1 MLNLNQIR
9 HIFRIQ
15 HTMRF
20 SYLFVFL
27 AIFCC
32 SNSYSQV
39 KNEDDLKKQAEKNFE
54 DEEYN
59 EAYKQYAQ
67 LVSLYPKDPEYNY
80 RLGVCMLF
88 TEPDKKKPYS
98 YFQIALKNPVQAPKD
113 AKFYLAKT
121 YHINYKF
128 DEALKLY
135 NEYKKTAS
143 AASVKKLQVDREI
156 QACINGKRLLSN
168 LSDLVIINKKQLNEA
183 DYFRSY
189 DLRDIGG
196 KLLVKSPEF
205 QTGLDKRKKDKSVI
219 YLPRNNERIYYSS
232 YGDNGDRGRDI
243 YYVNHLPNGSWSKPT
258 LLPASINTEY
268 DEDYPFVHPNGKTL
282 YFSSKGH
289 NSMGGYDVFKTTFD
303 DATNTWS
310 KPVNLDFPINSPD
323 DDILFVT
330 DSLEKT
336 AFFSTGRYSPY
347 GKIDVLKI
355 NTERRPM
362 NFAMLKGTVVKE
374 EATQSLKSKITVK
387 NMANGEIV
395 GTYQAQD
402 NGDYYMEL
410 PNGGK
415 FIFTV
420 ETPGIPTQ
428 SDGVQIPVAYNLK
441 PYKQVIS
448 YDQKVLKIINYF
460 DGQVADDNYAMMI
473 DLIEKKAKLEINES
487 DPYNNSLK
495 DAAIKNQNATAGNNG
510 NDLNSV
516 TTTNPTVTNDQ
527 GNQKNTTANTNKN
540 VTNEQLLNMAKD
552 DAKEAG
558 EESTKLKQEAQD
570 AFGLATQKTAEA
582 VDMKKQADEAI
593 AAANSITDVTKKN
606 EELSK
611 ANQLKEDATIA
622 SNVANTATN
631 LAKKLEVDAN
641 QKQKE
646 ADLTNQY
653 IKQLEEVIKNKNN
666 KEALGKLEQI
676 QKDLDDLSKQKN
688 QSDELL
694 NSLKAEAEL
703 KQKELIASEKKNQGI
718 LNEIKAIKNESEG
731 LEKDLIAENDKTLKE
746 NIAAQIRELTNEIEL
761 KNKEL
766 ATNNQKIETLSN
778 EVEGVNKE
786 LEIASKILNE
796 TGTTG
801 VAISNENNSTN
812 NNQGNP
818 INANNTNNGN
828 TISSLSIEGLNK
840 KYNDQLAAA
849 AIDNTT
855 KEGVTKQTA
864 ILKTYNKETTD
875 LIALDKNALSKT
887 TDAKEKQRLNTEI
900 KNLEKL
906 KTDNEKLIAANN
918 TKVKQLE
925 SNAIAANNA
934 NGNTENGNA
943 ISSNNNTTAASENGT
958 AIDNANNNGSNAANG
973 TKIDNTNSTAVNSNT
988 TAIDNT
994 NSTAAN
1000 NNTSGNTIDTN
1011 NGNSSATNSNTT
1023 AITNNSNNGNNNT
1036 NGNAI
1041 GNENSTAAN
1050 STNSISTNTNA
1061 TSANENGNSIAN
1073 NNTNGNENQNAT
1085 GITNNNNANTNALK
1099 TISPNS
1105 ANDNPAYLNELNNLK
1120 NSLSGSSEEANSL
1133 FAYTNYKENTSL
1145 ALKQNASQKFE
1156 AAKQNEAALNNLVAK
1171 TESAIKAA
1179 SANNATT
1186 LLNEADALNN
1196 KAYEQ
1201 RKESATKTGSEKD
1214 ALVAQAI
1221 ANEKTAVTKKLE
1233 ASVIQQ
1239 KQNKDKFDDNTA
1251 NLAELKTLTGTKTSN
1266 EISQANMLIDEAAI
1280 NFKQA
1285 QKIRSETEFY
1295 PSDAAK
1301 LGGLSNAEEK
1311 ENEALFKQQKA
1322 LDLLTKANPGYKPKT
1337 TDSSNPAAAIENLN
1351 TEIAKTSQSQLD
1363 AYLALSKANQNE
1375 LKLQGDK
1382 LAANPAIKNGT
1393 NAQAKALKAEADNL
1407 NREAKDLI
1415 GKSLTASSNAEKAN
1429 LLLKANDKEIAA
1441 IEKLNEAGAA
1451 LKSNTAVAANNNNG
1465 NTTVV
1470 NTNTTTANNNGN
1482 DNTNGITA
1490 NNNTNGNTIAANTTT
1505 TTANT
1510 NGNTNA
1516 ANTSTTTGNTNG
1528 NENPNGVAANNTNN
1542 GNSNAANTTTTA
1554 ANSNGNENSNTIAA
1568 NNNGNSGNT
1577 NETNANN
1584 TNSANTNG
1592 NTTSVGSNTTATGN
1606 TNENA
1611 IASNTTSAASTETGT
1626 AISIRTDNMNDA
1638 SASIS
1643 GNGIGDE
1650 ASKLKTAL
1658 TNNKEAGVTE
1668 FNAYTNNEAI
1678 SLKDNALAKIKA
1690 ALNEDKT
1697 INTQL
1702 DNINQLAVSQPTG
1715 GVLDQASISSIVSE
1729 AEKLNDEAFAKRKAA
1744 AAKTGAE
1751 KDKDLN
1757 DAKALEQQAIAKKVD
1772 AAAKQQQLNAATFDA
1787 NKQSLQEL
1795 AEMAKGKNIGELST
1809 AEKEFSDA
1817 NLAFKQASDLR
1828 SEANVY
1834 PTDAAKLGG
1843 YSNAEE
1849 KESQAIAKQQA
1860 LLDIYKKYFSN
1871 YVARQ
1876 PSIKTDSPEA
1886 IAKLNE
1892 TKASIN
1898 ANTRQHIEGLTMLA
1912 QANEKEYQSRLAATP
1927 VSLSTS
1933 QAGLKTR
1940 AQNAY
1945 KKNQELLSQAN
1956 QTPDAIKKKNL
1967 LVDANKSAQDA
1978 IALLNQITNS
1988 NAVVTNNGGNN
1999 TTASNNNSTA
2009 ADNTNTNNTANT
2021 NAGNTNNNAGSTNA
2035 TAVRLKVEGL
2045 DIKTNNAY
2053 SAARP
2058 IPIDEKMPDGLVFK
2072 VQIGAFKAP
2081 LPDNTFKGLSP
2092 VSAQTTPN
2100 GYLRYM
2106 AGNFEKYESASAV
2119 KNDLRNLGYSDAFV
2133 VVYFNGK
2140 RITLAEALEKL
2151 KAEGKPVDVAANTT
2165 AGITTANVP
2174 RNPFPV
2180 NTTASNVTPDA
2191 QPAEITRELEQMNGL
2206 LFTVQIGVYSKQA
2219 TRSQL
2224 SGLRPI
2230 YTEKLPNGLYR
2241 YTAGIYNQGSKLLE
2255 DKRKVVDL
2263 GVKDAF
2269 VSAYYNSKRIPFA
2282 EGQKLQMENNNLKM
2296 EAENPII
2303 FPGSGAVSPSNNTTS
2318 QPAANTAATNQP
2330 TVAAFSNGVTTGP
2343 APTPENGVKTDEA
2356 GISYK
2361 VQIGA
2366 YKNQVPND
2374 VASKFLNIKTW
2385 PVNNVVINGL
2395 YIYTIGNFTGISFA
2409 KKLKDEAI
2417 SVGIT
2422 DAFITVY
2429 KDGKKLYGAEAA
2441 RYLSN

>member
-1 MLNLNQIR
+1 MVLHLNHIR
-9 HIFRIQ
+9 HIIRINN
-15 HTMRF
+15 MRL
-20 SYLFVFL
+20 SYLCLFL
-27 AIFCC
+27 AILYC
-32 SNSYSQV
+32 SSAYSQV
-39 KNEDDLKKQAEKNFE
+39 KNEDDLKKQADKNFE
-54 DEEYN
+54 EEEYN

-98 YFQIALKNPVQAPKD
+98 YFQIALKNPAEAPKD

-143 AASVKKLQVDREI
+143 AASAKKLQVDREI
-156 QACINGKRLLSN
+156 QACANGKRLLSN

-189 DLRDIGG
+189 DLKDIGG

-205 QTGLDKRKKDKSVI
+205 QTSLDKKKKDKSVI
-219 YLPRNNERIYYSS
+219 YLPRSGDRIYYSS
-232 YGDNGDRGRDI
+232 YGENGDRGRDI
-243 YYVNHLPNGSWSKPT
+243 YYVNRLPNGSWSKPT
-258 LLPASINTEY
+258 LLPAAINTEY

-303 DATNTWS
+303 EATNTWS
-310 KPVNLDFPINSPD
+310 KPVNLDFPISSPD

-362 NFAMLKGTVVKE
+362 NFAVLKGTVVKE
-374 EATQSLKSKITVK
+374 EASQSLKSKITVK

-448 YDQKVLKIINYF
+448 YDQKKLKIINYF
-460 DGQVADDNYAMMI
+460 DGQVADDNYTMMI
-473 DLIEKKAKLEINES
+473 DLIEKKAKLEINEM

-495 DAAIKNQNATAGNNG
+495 DAAIKNQNENASNNNNG
-510 NDLNSV
+510 LNSV
-516 TTTNPTVTNDQ
+516 TTNNPTVTSDS
-527 GNQKNTTANTNKN
+527 GNPGNPKSNVNTNKN
-540 VTNEQLLNMAKD
+540 VTNEQLLNLAKD
-552 DAKEAG
+552 DAKEAS
-558 EESTKLKQEAQD
+558 EESAKLKQEAQD

-582 VDMKKQADEAI
+582 VDKQKQADEAL
-593 AAANSITDVTKKN
+593 AAANSITDVAKKN

-611 ANQLKEDATIA
+611 ANKLKEEATIA

-666 KEALGKLEQI
+666 KEALAKLEQI
-676 QKDLDDLSKQKN
+676 QKDLDELSNQKN
-688 QSDELL
+688 QSDEIL

-703 KQKELIASEKKNQGI
+703 KQKELAASEKKTQGI
-718 LNEIKAIKNESEG
+718 LNEIKAIKSEAEG
-731 LEKDLIAENDKTLKE
+731 LEKDMLAENDKALKE
-746 NIAAQIRELTNEIEL
+746 NIAAQIRELNNEVEL

-796 TGTTG
+796 TNTTG
-801 VAISNENNSTN
+801 VAVNNENTTGNGNEGTAINGNTN
-812 NNQGNP
+812 NNGS
-818 INANNTNNGN
+818 NAATV
-828 TISSLSIEGLNK
+828 SAEGLNK
-840 KYNDQLAAA
+840 KYNDQLNSA
-849 AIDNTT
+849 AIDKNT
-855 KEGVTKQTA
+855 KEGIAKQTA
-864 ILKTYNKETTD
+864 ILKTYTKEATD
-875 LIALDKNALSKT
+875 LIAIDKNALAKT
-887 TDAKEKQRLNTEI
+887 TDTKEKNRLNTEI
-900 KNLEKL
+900 KALEKL

-918 TKVKQLE
+918 EKVKQLE
-925 SNAIAANNA
+925 SSAIASNANNNA
-934 NGNTENGNA
+934 AENGNA
-943 ISSNNNTTAASENGT
+943 ITSNNGNNSTAGNSNAINNT
-958 AIDNANNNGSNAANG
+958 NNNGSGNPNG
-973 TKIDNTNSTAVNSNT
+973 TQIN
-988 TAIDNT
+988 NT

-1000 NNTSGNTIDTN
+1000 TNTAGIAAN
-1011 NGNSSATNSNTT
+1011 NGNNAANTNTTAVSNTNSTAANTNSNG
-1023 AITNNSNNGNNNT
+1023 TNINNNNGNASAATNTATIANNNGNANNNT

-1041 GNENSTAAN
+1041 TNENPGNAN
-1050 STNSISTNTNA
+1050 GNT
-1061 TSANENGNSIAN
+1061 NSIAN
-1073 NNTNGNENQNAT
+1073 NATNGNENSNANSIT
-1085 GITNNNNANTNALK
+1085 GDNPNANTETLRAISTGSSNDK
-1099 TISPNS
+1099 TT
-1105 ANDNPAYLNELNNLK
+1105 YLNELTNLK
-1120 NSLSGSSEEANSL
+1120 NSLDGSSNKANSI
-1133 FAYTNYKENTSL
+1133 FAYDNYKEGTSL
-1145 ALKQNASQKFE
+1145 NLKQNVAQKFE
-1156 AAKQNEAALNNLVAK
+1156 AARQNEANLNNLIANIQSSIQ
-1171 TESAIKAA
+1171 SAA
-1179 SANNATT
+1179 ANNPAT
-1186 LLNEADALNN
+1186 LVNEADALNN
-1196 KAYEQ
+1196 KAAEQ
-1201 RKESATKTGSEKD
+1201 RKESATKTGAEKE
-1214 ALVAQAI
+1214 ALITQAI
-1221 ANEKTAVTKKLE
+1221 ANEKAAVAKKLE
-1233 ASVIQQ
+1233 ASVLQQ
-1239 KQNKDKFDDNTA
+1239 KQNKNQFDNNTA
-1251 NLAELKTLTGTKTSN
+1251 NLTELKTLTGSKTSN
-1266 EISQANMLIDEAAI
+1266 EISQANMLMDEAAI

-1322 LDLLTKANPGYKPKT
+1322 LELLGKANPGFKPKT
-1337 TDSSNPAAAIENLN
+1337 LDASNPASAIESLN
-1351 TEIAKTSQSQLD
+1351 AEIAKTSQSQLD

-1382 LAANPAIKNGT
+1382 VAANPAIKNGT
-1393 NAQAKALKAEADNL
+1393 NAQAKALKTESDNL
-1407 NREAKDLI
+1407 NKEAKDLI
-1415 GKSLTASSNAEKAN
+1415 GKSLTATNNAEKAN
-1429 LLLKANDKEIAA
+1429 LLLKANDKEIEA
-1441 IEKLNEAGAA
+1441 IKKLNEANDA
-1451 LKSNTAVAANNNNG
+1451 LKASTAIAANNPNNNG
-1465 NTTVV
+1465 N
-1470 NTNTTTANNNGN
+1470 NN
-1482 DNTNGITA
+1482 
-1490 NNNTNGNTIAANTTT
+1490 AASTTT
-1505 TTANT
+1505 TS
-1510 NGNTNA
+1510 A
-1516 ANTSTTTGNTNG
+1516 ANAGNNTGNN
-1528 NENPNGVAANNTNN
+1528 NQNSVAANNTNAN
-1542 GNSNAANTTTTA
+1542 GTNPDNNSNNAANNTNA
-1554 ANSNGNENSNTIAA
+1554 LNNENNAA
-1568 NNNGNSGNT
+1568 NNAGN
-1577 NETNANN
+1577 NANN
-1584 TNSANTNG
+1584 TTTRTTTASAN
-1592 NTTSVGSNTTATGN
+1592 N

-1611 IASNTTSAASTETGT
+1611 VASNTTSAVSTESPVAVNNQAEANNANTT
-1626 AISIRTDNMNDA
+1626 
-1638 SASIS
+1638 SATVT
-1643 GNGIGDE
+1643 GNGVGDE
-1650 ASKLKTAL
+1650 AAKLKAAL
-1658 TNNKEAGVTE
+1658 NNNKEASISE

-1678 SLKDNALAKIKA
+1678 ALRNDALNKIKA
-1690 ALNEDKT
+1690 ALNEDKLLS
-1697 INTQL
+1697 TQL
-1702 DNINQLAVSQPTG
+1702 DNVNQLAGSQATG
-1715 GVLDQASISSIVSE
+1715 GAPTQASISNMIAE

-1744 AAKTGAE
+1744 STKTGAE

-1757 DAKALEQQAIAKKVD
+1757 DAKVLEQQAIAKKVD
-1772 AAAKQQQLNAATFDA
+1772 AAAKQEQLNSATFQA
-1787 NKQSLQEL
+1787 NQQSLQEL
-1795 AEMAKGKNIGELST
+1795 AEMAKGKNIAELSN
-1809 AEKEFSDA
+1809 AEKEVSDA
-1817 NLAFKQASDLR
+1817 NLAFKQATDLR
-1828 SEANVY
+1828 TEAKAL
-1834 PTDAAKLGG
+1834 PSDAAKLGG

-1849 KESQAIAKQQA
+1849 KENQAIAKQQA

-1871 YVARQ
+1871 YVAKQ
-1876 PSIKTDSPEA
+1876 PSVKTDSPEA
-1886 IAKLNE
+1886 INKLNE
-1892 TKASIN
+1892 TKASF
-1898 ANTRQHIEGLTMLA
+1898 NTNNQQHIEGLTLLS
-1912 QANEKEYQSRLAATP
+1912 QANTKEYQSRVAALPANLT
-1927 VSLSTS
+1927 TS
-1933 QAGLKTR
+1933 QTGSKTK

-1945 KKNQELLSQAN
+1945 KKSQDLLNQAN
-1956 QTPDAIKKKNL
+1956 QTTDPVKKKNL
-1967 LVDANKSAQDA
+1967 LIDANQSAQEA
-1978 IALLNQITNS
+1978 ITVLGQIAVPNS
-1988 NAVVTNNGGNN
+1988 LAGNN
-1999 TTASNNNSTA
+1999 PSRNNNA
-2009 ADNTNTNNTANT
+2009 AAN
-2021 NAGNTNNNAGSTNA
+2021 NTNNNAGNNNASNSTNTNQTASNNPNRNA
-2035 TAVRLKVEGL
+2035 TNNNTANNAADNNNNAANNTATVRLKVEGL
-2045 DIKTNNAY
+2045 DIKTTNAY
-2053 SAARP
+2053 SAAKP

-2081 LPDNTFKGLSP
+2081 LPDNTFRGLSP

-2119 KNDLRNLGYSDAFV
+2119 KNDLRNLGYNDAFV
-2133 VVYFNGK
+2133 VAYLNGK
-2140 RITLAEALEKL
+2140 RITLAEAIEKL
-2151 KAEGKPVDVAANTT
+2151 KSEGKAVDLAVANTS
-2165 AGITTANVP
+2165 AGLSTSNVP
-2174 RNPFPV
+2174 RNPFPAAA
-2180 NTTASNVTPDA
+2180 NTTNTVADS
-2191 QPAEITRELEQMNGL
+2191 QPADITKELEQTNGL
-2206 LFTVQIGVYSKQA
+2206 LYTVQIGVYSKQA
-2219 TRSQL
+2219 TRAQL

-2282 EGQKLQMENNNLKM
+2282 EGQKLQAENNNLKM

-2303 FPGSGAVSPSNNTTS
+2303 FPGAAAIAPANNNTST
-2318 QPAANTAATNQP
+2318 QPAANTGTGQP
-2330 TVAAFSNGVTTGP
+2330 TVAAFSNGVATGP
-2343 APTPENGVKTDEA
+2343 APTAENGVKTDDA
-2356 GISYK
+2356 GISFK

-2366 YKNQVPND
+2366 YKNQVPNE

-2417 SVGIT
+2417 SLGIT

-2429 KDGKKLYGAEAA
+2429 KDGKKLYGAEATQ
-2441 RYLSN
+2441 YLSN

>member
-98 YFQIALKNPVQAPKD
+98 YFQIALKNPEQAPKD

-121 YHINYKF
+121 YHVNYKF

-135 NEYKKTAS
+135 NEYKKTAP
-143 AASVKKLQVDREI
+143 AASAKKLQVDREI

-168 LSDLVIINKKQLNEA
+168 LSDLVIINKKQLAEA

-189 DLRDIGG
+189 DLKDIGG

-219 YLPRNNERIYYSS
+219 YLPRSGERIYYSS

-243 YYVNHLPNGSWSKPT
+243 YYVNRLPNGSWSKPT
-258 LLPASINTEY
+258 LLPAPINTEY

-362 NFAMLKGTVVKE
+362 NFAVLKGTVVKE
-374 EATQSLKSKITVK
+374 EASQSLKSKITVK

-448 YDQKVLKIINYF
+448 YDKKVLRIINYF
-460 DGQVADDNYAMMI
+460 DGQVADENYAMMI

-516 TTTNPTVTNDQ
+516 TTTNPTVTNEQ
-527 GNQKNTTANTNKN
+527 GNQKNNPTNTNKN

-582 VDMKKQADEAI
+582 LDMQKQADEAI
-593 AAANSITDVTKKN
+593 TAANSITDVAKKN

-666 KEALGKLEQI
+666 KEALAKLEQI

-718 LNEIKAIKNESEG
+718 LNEIKAIKGESEG
-731 LEKDLIAENDKTLKE
+731 LEKDMMAENDKALKE
-746 NIAAQIRELTNEIEL
+746 NIAAQIRELANEIEL

-796 TGTTG
+796 TGTAG
-801 VAISNENNSTN
+801 VAITNENNNVN
-812 NNQGNP
+812 NNQGAAISAN
-818 INANNTNNGN
+818 NNTNGN
-828 TISSLSIEGLNK
+828 NIPSLSIEGLNK
-840 KYNDQLAAA
+840 KYSDQLASA

-855 KEGVTKQTA
+855 KEGITKQTA

-887 TDAKEKQRLNTEI
+887 TDAKEKQLLNTEI
-900 KNLEKL
+900 RNLEKL
-906 KTDNEKLIAANN
+906 KTDNEKIIAANN

-925 SNAIAANNA
+925 SNAIAANNT
-934 NGNTENGNA
+934 NGNAENGNA
-943 ISSNNNTTAASENGT
+943 ITSNTNNATSSENGT
-958 AIDNANNNGSNAANG
+958 AIDNANNNGSNATNG
-973 TKIDNTNSTAVNSNT
+973 NKIDNTNSTAVNSNT

-1000 NNTSGNTIDTN
+1000 NNTNGNTIDTN
-1011 NGNSSATNSNTT
+1011 NGNSSAANSNTT
-1023 AITNNSNNGNNNT
+1023 AITNNTNNGNNTTN

-1050 STNSISTNTNA
+1050 STNSISANTNA
-1061 TSANENGNSIAN
+1061 ANGNENGNSIAN
-1073 NNTNGNENQNAT
+1073 NNTNGNENQNTT
-1085 GITNNNNANTNALK
+1085 GITNNNTNSNTNALK

-1105 ANDNPAYLNELNNLK
+1105 ANDNSAYLNELNSLK
-1120 NSLSGSSEEANSL
+1120 NSLNGSSAEANSL
-1133 FAYTNYKENTSL
+1133 FAYINYKENTSL
-1145 ALKQNASQKFE
+1145 SLKQNATQKFE
-1156 AAKQNEAALNNLVAK
+1156 AAKQNEAALNNLVTK

-1179 SANNATT
+1179 SANNAAN
-1186 LLNEADALNN
+1186 LLNEAEALNN

-1214 ALVAQAI
+1214 ALIAQAI

-1239 KQNKDKFDDNTA
+1239 KQNKDKFDDNAA

-1266 EISQANMLIDEAAI
+1266 EISQANMLMDEAAI

-1322 LDLLTKANPGYKPKT
+1322 LDLLAKANPGYKPKT
-1337 TDSSNPAAAIENLN
+1337 TDTSNPALAIENLN
-1351 TEIAKTSQSQLD
+1351 NEIAKTSQSQLD

-1382 LAANPAIKNGT
+1382 LAANPAVKNGT
-1393 NAQAKALKAEADNL
+1393 NAQAKALKTEADNL
-1407 NREAKDLI
+1407 NKEAKDLI

-1429 LLLKANDKEIAA
+1429 LLLKANDKEIEA
-1441 IEKLNEAGAA
+1441 IKKLNEAGEA
-1451 LKSNTAVAANNNNG
+1451 LKTSTAVVTNNNNNG
-1465 NTTVV
+1465 
-1470 NTNTTTANNNGN
+1470 NTTTANNNGN
-1482 DNTNGITA
+1482 ENSNGIAANTNPNGNTNAANNNTTTA
-1490 NNNTNGNTIAANTTT
+1490 NNNGNENSNGIAANT
-1505 TTANT
+1505 NP

-1516 ANTSTTTGNTNG
+1516 ANTNTTAVNTNAS
-1528 NENPNGVAANNTNN
+1528 ENPNAISANNNSANNGNANETNSNNTNPD
-1542 GNSNAANTTTTA
+1542 NANANTTSARTATTSA
-1554 ANSNGNENSNTIAA
+1554 G
-1568 NNNGNSGNT
+1568 
-1577 NETNANN
+1577 NN
-1584 TNSANTNG
+1584 T
-1592 NTTSVGSNTTATGN
+1592 
-1606 TNENA
+1606 ENA
-1611 IASNTTSAASTETGT
+1611 IASNTASAASTETGT
-1626 AISIRTDNMNDA
+1626 PINIQTDNMTDA
-1638 SASIS
+1638 SASIT
-1643 GNGIGDE
+1643 GNGVGDE

-1678 SLKDNALAKIKA
+1678 ALKDNALAKIKA

-1697 INTQL
+1697 INAQL
-1702 DNINQLAVSQPTG
+1702 DNVNRLAVSQPTG

-1772 AAAKQQQLNAATFDA
+1772 AAAKQQQLNTATFDA
-1787 NKQSLQEL
+1787 NKQSLQDL
-1795 AEMAKGKNIGELST
+1795 AEMAKGKNIAELNT
-1809 AEKEFSDA
+1809 AEKEFNDA
-1817 NLAFKQASDLR
+1817 TIAFKQASDLR
-1828 SEANVY
+1828 TEANAY

-1849 KESQAIAKQQA
+1849 KENQAIAKQQA

-1892 TKASIN
+1892 TKTSIN
-1898 ANTRQHIEGLTMLA
+1898 ANTRQHIEGLTLLA

-1927 VSLSTS
+1927 ANLNSS

-1940 AQNAY
+1940 AQSAY
-1945 KKNQELLSQAN
+1945 KKNQGLLNQAN

-1967 LVDANKSAQDA
+1967 LVDANQSAQDA
-1978 IALLNQITNS
+1978 IALLNQITNPD
-1988 NAVVTNNGGNN
+1988 AVVTNNAGN
-1999 TTASNNNSTA
+1999 SNSTA
-2009 ADNTNTNNTANT
+2009 NNNTRNNGNNGTAANNTNANNAANTNTANNNNNTN
-2021 NAGNTNNNAGSTNA
+2021 NAGNNNAN
-2035 TAVRLKVEGL
+2035 AVRLKVEGL
-2045 DIKTNNAY
+2045 DIKTTNAY
-2053 SAARP
+2053 SAAKP

-2151 KAEGKPVDVAANTT
+2151 KAEGKPVDIATNTT

-2180 NTTASNVTPDA
+2180 NTTAANVATDA
-2191 QPAEITRELEQMNGL
+2191 QPVEITRELEQMNGL

-2282 EGQKLQMENNNLKM
+2282 EGQKLQTENTNLKM

-2303 FPGSGAVSPSNNTTS
+2303 FPGSGAVSPANNTTN
-2318 QPAANTAATNQP
+2318 QPATNTAATNQP

-2356 GISYK
+2356 GISFK

-2366 YKNQVPND
+2366 YKNQVPNE